1 MELWTDNRVSVAK
14 RRGEVVTRIERLLLI
29 RSLVGNWTPERR
41 AEYAALR
48 EEERALLER
57 MGELMEV
64 RV

>member
-1 MELWTDNRVSVAK
+1 MELWKDDRVSVAK
-14 RRGEVVTRIERLLLI
+14 RRGKVATRIERLLLI

-41 AEYAALR
+41 AEFAALR

-57 MGELMEV
+57 MGQLMEV

>member
-29 RSLVGNWTPERR
+29 RSLVGNWTPERQ

-48 EEERALLER
+48 DEERALLER